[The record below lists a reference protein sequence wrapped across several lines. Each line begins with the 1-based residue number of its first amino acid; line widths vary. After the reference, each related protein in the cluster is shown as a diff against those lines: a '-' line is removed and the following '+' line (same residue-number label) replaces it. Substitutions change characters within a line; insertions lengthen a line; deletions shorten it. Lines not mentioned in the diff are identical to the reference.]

1 MKKRIIFDIDGT
13 LLPKINFEK
22 SIIQSF
28 NDLNLPYNKEIID
41 SFIEGMSD
49 YEKYFD
55 RYTLKNYF
63 NHLYNK
69 THGAITYEFVL
80 NYLNNPQRLV
90 PNEVSKEVYDVLEY
104 LSLKYELVV
113 LTNFFKEVQEKRL
126 KQFDLAKY
134 FLEIIGGDLFIKP
147 DEKSFLAAKG
157 KLNIDDC
164 IYVGDNIDIDLLGA
178 YNAGMDCVLVD
189 YNSKNNISVLKRML

>member
-1 MKKRIIFDIDGT
+1 MKKRVIFDIDGT

-22 SIIQSF
+22 SVIQSF
-28 NDLNLPYNKEIID
+28 NELNLPYNKKIID
-41 SFIEGMSD
+41 SFIEGMLD

-69 THGAITYEFVL
+69 TNGAITYEFVL

-90 PNEVSKEVYDVLEY
+90 PNEISKEVYDVLEY

-126 KQFDLAKY
+126 EQFDLAKY

-157 KLNIDDC
+157 KLNLEDC

-178 YNAGMDCVLVD
+178 YNAGMDFVLVD
-189 YNSKNNISVLKRML
+189 YNSKNNISVLKKML